1 MSLQGAHVL
10 VTGGAGF
17 IGSHLVEQLVA
28 SGARVVVVDDL
39 SSGSIENV
47 YRVNGQV
54 ELRQLDIR
62 RASWKRLFDERQY
75 DVIFHLA
82 ANAYIPPSVRR
93 PAWDSRLNLG
103 GTLRLLE
110 ALRKMKWP
118 GALIYASSAAVYGNP
133 VHLPMHED
141 DPWIPISPYGAGK
154 LAAERYIAV
163 YSQLYNL
170 RAGSLR
176 FFSIYGP
183 RQRNKWCTI

>member
-39 SSGSIENV
+39 SSGSIENL

-82 ANAYIPPSVRR
+82 AKRLHTAFRQT
-93 PAWDSRLNLG
+93 SRLGL
-103 GTLRLLE
+103 TAQPWRYSP
-110 ALRKMKWP
+110 AAR
-118 GALIYASSAAVYGNP
+118 SS
-133 VHLPMHED
+133 
-141 DPWIPISPYGAGK
+141 
-154 LAAERYIAV
+154 
-163 YSQLYNL
+163 SQNEV
-170 RAGSLR
+170 AGSADLCFIR
-176 FFSIYGP
+176 CCIWQSS
-183 RQRNKWCTI
+183 TSAHA